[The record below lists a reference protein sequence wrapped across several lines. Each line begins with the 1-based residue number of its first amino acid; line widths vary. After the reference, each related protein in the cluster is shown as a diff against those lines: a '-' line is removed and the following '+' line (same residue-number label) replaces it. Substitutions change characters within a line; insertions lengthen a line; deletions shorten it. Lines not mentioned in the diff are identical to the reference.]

1 MGAVKLTAVL
11 PSPQRALSRCASWL
25 ESRSSDLVQVQL
37 CGSLPPKLGPVIVSS
52 PYDKVLAGLTVRE
65 LTASVLG
72 ANGRS
77 SATQYWEYGDPA
89 ATTTLVLVH
98 GFRGDHHGLQLV
110 VAELLGAGELPRAV
124 ETDAAAPA
132 LRIIA
137 PDLPGFGRSEPL
149 PDGDHSLA
157 GYSRWLREF
166 LKVLARTGRLVVLGH
181 SFGSIVVAA
190 AVAEGLAADDVVLV
204 NPIAAPALSGPRGI
218 LTRLAVF
225 YYWASAS
232 FPERWGYALLQNRAI
247 VRVMSVS
254 MAKTQDPA
262 LRRWIHNQHDRY
274 FSAFANRQVVM
285 AAFTAS
291 VSHDVSEFAAR
302 IPQPTLLIAA
312 DRDDITPLAAQ
323 YRLQS
328 LFPNATLRVVD
339 NVGHLIHYETPKPAA
354 TYIREFLAEERPE

>member
-1 MGAVKLTAVL
+1 MI
-11 PSPQRALSRCASWL
+11 
-25 ESRSSDLVQVQL
+25 D
-37 CGSLPPKLGPVIVSS
+37 SS
-52 PYDKVLAGLTVRE
+52 PYDKVLAGLTVRG

-72 ANGRS
+72 ANGPS
-77 SATQYWEYGDPA
+77 STTRYWEYGEPA
-89 ATTTLVLVH
+89 APITLVLVH

-110 VAELLGAGELPRAV
+110 VAELLATV

-149 PDGDHSLA
+149 GDGDHSLA
-157 GYSRWLREF
+157 GYARWLREF
-166 LKVLARTGRLVVLGH
+166 LTVLAPTGRLVVLGH
-181 SFGSIVVAA
+181 SFGSIVVAS

-225 YYWASAS
+225 YYWAAATL
-232 FPERWGYALLQNRAI
+232 PERWGYALLRNRVI

-254 MAKTQDPA
+254 MAKTRDPM
-262 LRRWIHNQHDRY
+262 LRRWIHDQHDRY
-274 FSAFANRQVVM
+274 FSVFASRKVVM

-302 IPQPTLLIAA
+302 IRQPTLLIAA

-323 YRLQS
+323 HRLQS
-328 LFPNATLRVVD
+328 LFPNATLRVIG

-354 TYIREFLAEERPE
+354 TFIREFLAAERPE

>member
-1 MGAVKLTAVL
+1 MN
-11 PSPQRALSRCASWL
+11 
-25 ESRSSDLVQVQL
+25 
-37 CGSLPPKLGPVIVSS
+37 VSS
-52 PYDKVLAGLTVRE
+52 PYDKVLADLTVRE
-65 LTASVLG
+65 LTASVRG
-72 ANGRS
+72 GNGRRS
-77 SATQYWEYGDPA
+77 TTRYWEYGDPA
-89 ATTTLVLVH
+89 AATTLVLVH

-110 VAELLGAGELPRAV
+110 VAELLGAGKSSSAV

-132 LRIIA
+132 LRVIA

-157 GYSRWLREF
+157 GYARWLQEF
-166 LKVLARTGRLVVLGH
+166 LTELAPTGRLVVLGH

-190 AVAEGLAADDVVLV
+190 AVAEGLPAADVVLV

-218 LTRLAVF
+218 LTRLAIF
-225 YYWASAS
+225 YYWAAAS
-232 FPERWGYALLQNRAI
+232 LPERWGYALLQNRAI

-254 MAKTQDPA
+254 MAKTRDPA
-262 LRRWIHNQHDRY
+262 VRRWIHNQHDRY
-274 FSAFANRQVVM
+274 FSAFASRKVVM

-302 IPQPTLLIAA
+302 IRQPTLLIAA

-323 YRLQS
+323 LRLRS
-328 LFPNATLRVVD
+328 LFPNATLRVID

-354 TYIREFLAEERPE
+354 TYIRYFLAEERPE

>member
-1 MGAVKLTAVL
+1 M
-11 PSPQRALSRCASWL
+11 
-25 ESRSSDLVQVQL
+25 
-37 CGSLPPKLGPVIVSS
+37 IVSS

-65 LTASVLG
+65 LTASVFR
-72 ANGRS
+72 ADGRS
-77 SATQYWEYGDPA
+77 DTTRYWEYGDSA
-89 ATTTLVLVH
+89 APTTLVLVH

-110 VAELLGAGELPRAV
+110 VAELLGAVKLRGVELPGVGQLPRAV
-124 ETDAAAPA
+124 ETDAATRAM
-132 LRIIA
+132 RIVA

-149 PDGDHSLA
+149 GDGDHSLA
-157 GYSRWLREF
+157 GYARWLREF
-166 LKVLARTGRLVVLGH
+166 LNILAPTGRLVVLGH

-225 YYWASAS
+225 YYWAAATL
-232 FPERWGYALLQNRAI
+232 PERWGYALLRNRVI

-254 MAKTQDPA
+254 MAKTRDPM
-262 LRRWIHNQHDRY
+262 LRRWIHDQHDRY
-274 FSAFANRQVVM
+274 FSAFASRKVVM

-302 IPQPTLLIAA
+302 VRQPTLLIAA

-323 YRLQS
+323 HRLQG
-328 LFPNATLRVVD
+328 LFPAATLRVID
-339 NVGHLIHYETPKPAA
+339 DVGHLIHYETPKPAA
-354 TYIREFLAEERPE
+354 TFIREFLAAERPE

>member
-1 MGAVKLTAVL
+1 M
-11 PSPQRALSRCASWL
+11 
-25 ESRSSDLVQVQL
+25 
-37 CGSLPPKLGPVIVSS
+37 IVSS

-65 LTASVLG
+65 LTASVVG
-72 ANGRS
+72 AHGRS
-77 SATQYWEYGDPA
+77 STTRYWEYGDPA
-89 ATTTLVLVH
+89 APTTLVLVH

-110 VAELLGAGELPRAV
+110 VAELLGAGELRSAGEPSSVVQPRSAV
-124 ETDAAAPA
+124 ETDAAATA

-149 PDGDHSLA
+149 PNGDHSLA
-157 GYSRWLREF
+157 GYARWLHEF
-166 LKVLARTGRLVVLGH
+166 LAVLAPTGRLVVLGH

-225 YYWASAS
+225 YYWAAAS
-232 FPERWGYALLQNRAI
+232 LPERWGYALLQNRAI

-254 MAKTQDPA
+254 MAKTRDPA

-291 VSHDVSEFAAR
+291 VSHDVSEFAAD
-302 IPQPTLLIAA
+302 IAQPTLLIAA

-323 YRLQS
+323 HRLQS
-328 LFPNATLRVVD
+328 LFPNATLRVID
-339 NVGHLIHYETPKPAA
+339 SVGHLIHYETPKPAA
-354 TYIREFLAEERPE
+354 RYIREFLHEEPTV